1 MTDFDSTVDKVKLL
15 RRRWLLNEL
24 AKEIEA
30 NANNHGQTLEAV
42 GGVPAALCLIHSE
55 ISEALE
61 CYRDD
66 KPLGEELADI
76 IIRTL
81 DLSAK
86 LNIDIGHEI
95 ERKTEKNKLR
105 QFKHGRARF

>member
-1 MTDFDSTVDKVKLL
+1 MRSSSEVRARLVAQLAAEIKLNADK
-15 RRRWLLNEL
+15 
-24 AKEIEA
+24 
-30 NANNHGQTLEAV
+30 HGHTLKAV

-66 KPLGEELADI
+66 RPLGEELADV
-76 IIRTL
+76 IIRAL

-86 LNIDIGHEI
+86 LDIDIGHEI
-95 ERKTEKNKLR
+95 ERKMEKNKSR

>member
-1 MTDFDSTVDKVKLL
+1 VRSSSKVRARLITRLAAEVKL
-15 RRRWLLNEL
+15 
-24 AKEIEA
+24 
-30 NANNHGQTLEAV
+30 NADKHGHTLEAV

-66 KPLGEELADI
+66 RPLGEELADI

-95 ERKTEKNKLR
+95 GRTMEKNKSR

>member
-1 MTDFDSTVDKVKLL
+1 M
-15 RRRWLLNEL
+15 RRALLNIAEL
-24 AKEIEA
+24 ASEIKL
-30 NANNHGQTLEAV
+30 NADKHGHTLEAV

-86 LNIDIGHEI
+86 LDIDIGHEI
-95 ERKTEKNKLR
+95 ESKMKKNKSR
-105 QFKHGRARF
+105 KFKHGRARF

>member
-1 MTDFDSTVDKVKLL
+1 MM
-15 RRRWLLNEL
+15 RRALLNIAEL
-24 AKEIEA
+24 ADEIRL
-30 NANNHGQTLEAV
+30 NADKHGHTLETI
-42 GGVPAALCLIHSE
+42 GGVPAVLCLIHSE

-66 KPLGEELADI
+66 KPLGGELADI

-86 LNIDIGHEI
+86 LDIDIGREI
-95 ERKTEKNKLR
+95 GSKMEKNKSR
-105 QFKHGRARF
+105 KFKHGRARF